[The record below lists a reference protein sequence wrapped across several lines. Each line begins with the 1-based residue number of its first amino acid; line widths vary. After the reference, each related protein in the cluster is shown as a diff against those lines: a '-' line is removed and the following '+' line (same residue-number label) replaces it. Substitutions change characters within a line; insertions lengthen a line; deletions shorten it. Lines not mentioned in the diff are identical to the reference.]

1 MKRLISDEIFAGLS
15 QKRLWLW
22 ACAVEAV
29 LKPPNCTKHHANQGN
44 PCEPLGTQPKT
55 KATCQV
61 ERCQVTWSGSATPF
75 SVPRSGYSGASALEG
90 FFWCLKTELEIWN
103 LKFGCQILSLMM
115 KNWTWSFDQELEIE
129 IHHKKNWAQNAAILE
144 SSCKEFRQSKLQS
157 FDNRL
162 LWDFLLCSQA
172 GIRAAVQRQVREWKL
187 NQIN

>member
-115 KNWTWSFDQELEIE
+115 KNWTGSFDQELEIE
-129 IHHKKNWAQNAAILE
+129 IHHKKKLSPERCHLRELLQRVSPIKT
-144 SSCKEFRQSKLQS
+144 SEFWQSIIVR
-157 FDNRL
+157 FPFV
-162 LWDFLLCSQA
+162 FLS
-172 GIRAAVQRQVREWKL
+172 W
-187 NQIN
+187 N